1 MWQNYMVW
9 DSFLEEPRELSESD
23 SARMLYL
30 KDDMTNKISYV
41 QSLSNKPFDKHKHN
55 SKARKVSLEWVHRL
69 QKVDQP

>member
-30 KDDMTNKISYV
+30 KD
-41 QSLSNKPFDKHKHN
+41 SLSNKPFDKHKHN